1 MKKISIIIPAYNEE
15 ESLPILYER
24 LSKLMENMK
33 EDDISISTIC
43 DYVTLMET
51 DKIYCGYRTIYVNAP

>member
-1 MKKISIIIPAYNEE
+1 MEE
-15 ESLPILYER
+15 
-24 LSKLMENMK
+24 LMENMK

-51 DKIYCGYRTIYVNAP
+51 DKIYCGYRTIYQQYF